1 MMITVVKPQSLTSR
15 QQYLGTIA
23 ALEALGDMERLN
35 SALKNALDGELTIN
49 EIKEVFSHLYAYT
62 GFPRSLNALN
72 ELKKCFSQIV
82 MPNGRKVSYGCV
94 HWYGK
99 MRSKPMN

>member
-49 EIKEVFSHLYAYT
+49 EIKEVFLIYMLIQA
-62 GFPRSLNALN
+62 FRVRLML
-72 ELKKCFSQIV
+72 
-82 MPNGRKVSYGCV
+82 
-94 HWYGK
+94 
-99 MRSKPMN
+99 